1 MGHVFALTMP
11 KGGVGKTTTAQNLG
25 VNLGR
30 VGAKVLLI
38 DLDPQANLSISLG
51 INLEEL
57 EYSVYDV
64 LHNPKKGCSFAV
76 IGTEYDVDIL
86 PSKID
91 LAGAELDFA
100 GMTARESLLKLA
112 MCKIVDQY
120 DYILIDAPPTLG
132 LFSMNAMTA
141 ADVVIVPLQLQVYAF
156 KAAMPQLEAGID
168 VIRERL
174 NPDIEIGGIVG
185 TMFDARTN
193 LSKSVD
199 RLAREKYGDVV
210 FETVIPHST
219 KLAESPAAG
228 QPISVYDPDGA
239 ASIAYAKLTR
249 EVVGRY
255 GFK

>member
-1 MGHVFALTMP
+1 MGHVFAFTMP
-11 KGGVGKTTTAQNLG
+11 KGGVGKTTTAQNVG
-25 VNLGR
+25 VNLSR
-30 VGAKVLLI
+30 IGAKVLLI

-51 INLEEL
+51 INLETL
-57 EYSVYDV
+57 QNNVYDV
-64 LHNPKKGCSFAV
+64 LHNPKQGCAFAI
-76 IGTEYDVDIL
+76 IGTDYGVDII

-100 GMTARESLLKLA
+100 GQPARESLLKIA
-112 MCKIVDQY
+112 IRKVVDEY

-141 ADVVIVPLQLQVYAF
+141 ADVIIVPLQLQVYAF

-168 VIRERL
+168 LIRERL

-185 TMFDARTN
+185 TMFDARTT
-193 LSKSVD
+193 LSKTVD
-199 RLAREKYGDVV
+199 RQARAKYGDVV
-210 FETVIPHST
+210 FDTVIPHST

-228 QPISVYDPDGA
+228 QPISVYDPEGA